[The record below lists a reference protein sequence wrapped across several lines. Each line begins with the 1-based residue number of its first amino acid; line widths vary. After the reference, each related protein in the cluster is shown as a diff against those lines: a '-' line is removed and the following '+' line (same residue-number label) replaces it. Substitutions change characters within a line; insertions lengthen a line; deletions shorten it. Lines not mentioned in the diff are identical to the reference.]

1 MQSQSKIFDDFAK
14 VATGAAGTFAGT
26 VREFE
31 AQTRE
36 KVRDWL
42 GGLDMVTRDEF
53 EACRALAVRAMGE
66 AEMLRT
72 EIAALKAAHSAS
84 IVVAHSTAAPSSGET
99 EHGAGPDGAP
109 TL

>member
-53 EACRALAVRAMGE
+53 EACRTLAARAMSEVELLKTELAV
-66 AEMLRT
+66 
-72 EIAALKAAHSAS
+72 LKAARA
-84 IVVAHSTAAPSSGET
+84 TAATPAAPATPSPDQA